1 MLGRDGIEYKLERF
15 ASPLKLRYW
24 GDRYLGTTG
33 QNRKRPK
40 RKNTMNESSGA
51 EQSPTSSI
59 RFLRTLEIM
68 SDSRKNRTVYDSVCL
83 SNNADNR
90 EKKSSQNRPES
101 TG

>member
-59 RFLRTLEIM
+59 RR
-68 SDSRKNRTVYDSVCL
+68 
-83 SNNADNR
+83 
-90 EKKSSQNRPES
+90 
-101 TG
+101 